1 MKNLFSCY
9 LKRKWILIVT
19 LLFSFCLGFFIAN
32 TYNYY
37 NSYYQCDFNVENI
50 STFDINKLNDVNF
63 LNEIKASGYNET
75 TKVNKYENINVE
87 KILKNKDFE
96 VTVNEDNS
104 ITIKTP
110 YKYYDVFFVLSSQK
124 MSNRAKTFIR
134 DALTKLAIDNEV
146 TYKYGSDIVVVKN
159 DISKTITGLV
169 TMLIGLISA
178 LSIIT
183 ILYFKKEENNNPF
196 IYDNENTYH
205 TIFHKKYW
213 LDAFKAV
220 KKTRDITL
228 ISLIFALMMVCKLI
242 PLPSG
247 FGDLGLSFTFLFM
260 ALIGIIYG
268 PVIGFLIGVLSDT
281 LGFFINSSGYFFLG
295 YTLQAA
301 LTGMIYGLFFY
312 KTKIN
317 FSKVFLCRLLVNML
331 MNVVLGSICYAM
343 VFTDFSW
350 FGKDF
355 NKFVTTYITLLSLPK
370 NIVYLLP
377 QSLFLF
383 YFIKLT
389 SPILY
394 TNNLMNKQVYI
405 HIKVFK

>member
-1 MKNLFSCY
+1 MQSLFKY
-9 LKRKWILIVT
+9 YYKKKWILIIN
-19 LLFSFCLGFFIAN
+19 LLFSFCLGFFLAN

-37 NSYYQCDFNVENI
+37 NSYYQCDFSVENI
-50 STFDINKLNDVNF
+50 ATFDLDKLNDATF
-63 LNEIKASGYNET
+63 LNEIKASGYNEK
-75 TKVNKYENINVE
+75 TKVNKYENIDVE
-87 KILKNKDFE
+87 KLLKNNDFK
-96 VTVNEDNS
+96 VIINEDNS

-124 MSNRAKTFIR
+124 MSNRAKTFIK
-134 DALTKLAIDNEV
+134 DALAKLSSDNKV
-146 TYKYGSDIVVVKN
+146 TYKYGSDIVIIKN
-159 DISKTITGLV
+159 DISKSLTGVIT
-169 TMLIGLISA
+169 MFIGLISA

-183 ILYFKKEENNNPF
+183 ILYYKKIEEKEF
-196 IYDNENTYH
+196 VYDNVNTYRS
-205 TIFHKKYW
+205 IFHKKYW
-213 LDAFKAV
+213 KDAFSSV
-220 KKTRDITL
+220 KKTKDIT
-228 ISLIFALMMVCKLI
+228 IIALIFALMMVCKLI

-247 FGDLGLSFTFLFM
+247 FGDLGISFTYLFM

-268 PVIGFLIGVLSDT
+268 PFYGFLIGILSDT
-281 LGFFINSSGYFFLG
+281 LGFFINSSGFFFFG

-301 LTGMIYGLFFY
+301 LTGMLYGLFFY

-317 FSKVFLCRLLVNML
+317 FSKVLICRLMVNIL

-343 VFTDFSW
+343 VFTNFKW
-350 FGKDF
+350 FGSDF
-355 NKFVTTYITLLSLPK
+355 NKFLKSYITLLSLPK
-370 NIVYLLP
+370 NIIYLLP

-394 TNNLMNKQVYI
+394 TNNLINKNVYM

>member
-9 LKRKWILIVT
+9 LKRKCILIVT

-50 STFDINKLNDVNF
+50 ATFDINKLNDVNF

-124 MSNRAKTFIR
+124 MSNRAKTFIK
-134 DALTKLAIDNEV
+134 DALTKLAINNEI

-183 ILYFKKEENNNPF
+183 ILYFKKEEDNNPF

-268 PVIGFLIGVLSDT
+268 PVYGFLIGVLSDT

-394 TNNLMNKQVYI
+394 TNNLMNKQVYT

>member
-1 MKNLFSCY
+1 MQSLFKY
-9 LKRKWILIVT
+9 YYKKKWILIIT
-19 LLFSFCLGFFIAN
+19 LLFSFCLGFFLAK
-32 TYNYY
+32 TYSYY
-37 NSYYQCDFNVENI
+37 NSYYQCDFSVENI
-50 STFDINKLNDVNF
+50 KTFDFNRLNDETF
-63 LNEIKASGYNET
+63 LNEIKASGYNEK

-87 KILKNKDFE
+87 KLIKNNDFK
-96 VTVNEDNS
+96 VIINDDNS
-104 ITIKTP
+104 ISIKTP

-124 MSNRAKTFIR
+124 MSNRAKTFIK
-134 DALTKLAIDNEV
+134 DALTKLSTDNKV
-146 TYKYGSDIVVVKN
+146 TYKYGSDIVIIKN
-159 DISKTITGLV
+159 DVNKSFSGLI

-183 ILYFKKEENNNPF
+183 ILYYKKIEEKEF
-196 IYDNENTYH
+196 IYDNVNTYKS
-205 TIFHKKYW
+205 IFHKKYW
-213 LDAFKAV
+213 KEALSSV
-220 KKTRDITL
+220 KKTKDITI

-247 FGDLGLSFTFLFM
+247 FGDLGISFTYLFM

-268 PVIGFLIGVLSDT
+268 PFYGFLIGALSDT
-281 LGFFINSSGYFFLG
+281 LGFFINSSGFFFFG

-301 LTGMIYGLFFY
+301 LTGMLYGLFFY

-317 FSKVFLCRLLVNML
+317 FSKVLICRLMVNIL
-331 MNVVLGSICYAM
+331 MNVVLGSICYTM
-343 VFTDFSW
+343 VFTDFKW
-350 FGKDF
+350 FGSDF
-355 NKFVTTYITLLSLPK
+355 NKFLKSYITLLSLPK

-394 TNNLMNKQVYI
+394 TNNLMNKNVYL

>member
-1 MKNLFSCY
+1 MKNLISCY
-9 LKRKWILIVT
+9 FKRKWILIVT

-50 STFDINKLNDVNF
+50 STFDINKLNDVKF

-87 KILKNKDFE
+87 KIIKNKDFE

-124 MSNRAKTFIR
+124 MSNRAKTFIK

-183 ILYFKKEENNNPF
+183 ILYFKKEEDNNPF

-268 PVIGFLIGVLSDT
+268 PVYGFLIGVLSDT

-394 TNNLMNKQVYI
+394 TNNLMNKQVYT

>member
-1 MKNLFSCY
+1 MQSLFKY
-9 LKRKWILIVT
+9 YYKKKWILIIS
-19 LLFSFCLGFFIAN
+19 LLFSFCLGFFLAN

-37 NSYYQCDFNVENI
+37 NSYYQCDFTVENI
-50 STFDINKLNDVNF
+50 KTFDFNRLNDETF
-63 LNEIKASGYNET
+63 LNEIKASGYNEK

-87 KILKNKDFE
+87 KLIKNNDFK
-96 VTVNEDNS
+96 VIINDDNS
-104 ITIKTP
+104 ISIKTP

-124 MSNRAKTFIR
+124 MSNRAKTFIK
-134 DALTKLAIDNEV
+134 DALTKLSTDNKV
-146 TYKYGSDIVVVKN
+146 TYKYGSDIVIIKN
-159 DISKTITGLV
+159 DVNKSFSGLI

-183 ILYFKKEENNNPF
+183 ILYYKKIEEKEF
-196 IYDNENTYH
+196 IYDNVNTYKS
-205 TIFHKKYW
+205 IFHKKYW
-213 LDAFKAV
+213 KEALSSV
-220 KKTRDITL
+220 KKTKDITI

-247 FGDLGLSFTFLFM
+247 FGDLGISFTYLFM

-268 PVIGFLIGVLSDT
+268 PFYGFLIGALSDT
-281 LGFFINSSGYFFLG
+281 LGFFINSSGFFFFG

-301 LTGMIYGLFFY
+301 LTGMLYGLFFY

-317 FSKVFLCRLLVNML
+317 FSKVLICRLMVNIL
-331 MNVVLGSICYAM
+331 MNVVLGSICYIM
-343 VFTDFSW
+343 VFTDFKW
-350 FGKDF
+350 FGSDF
-355 NKFVTTYITLLSLPK
+355 NKFLKSYITLLSLPK

-394 TNNLMNKQVYI
+394 TNNLMNKNVYL

>member
-1 MKNLFSCY
+1 MKNLISCY
-9 LKRKWILIVT
+9 FKRKWILIVT

-87 KILKNKDFE
+87 KIIKNKDFE

-124 MSNRAKTFIR
+124 MSNRAKTFIK
-134 DALTKLAIDNEV
+134 DALTKLEIDNEV

-183 ILYFKKEENNNPF
+183 ILYFKKEEDNNPF

-268 PVIGFLIGVLSDT
+268 PVYGFLIGVLSDT

-394 TNNLMNKQVYI
+394 TNNLMNKQVYT

>member
-124 MSNRAKTFIR
+124 MSNRAKTFIK

-183 ILYFKKEENNNPF
+183 ILYFKKEEDNNPF

-268 PVIGFLIGVLSDT
+268 PVYGFLIGVLSDT
-281 LGFFINSSGYFFLG
+281 LGFFINSSGYFLFG

-394 TNNLMNKQVYI
+394 TNNLMNKQVYT

>member
-1 MKNLFSCY
+1 MKNLISCY

-87 KILKNKDFE
+87 KIIKNKDFE

-124 MSNRAKTFIR
+124 MSNRAKTFIK

-183 ILYFKKEENNNPF
+183 ILYFKKEEDNNPF

-268 PVIGFLIGVLSDT
+268 PVYGFLIGVLSDT

-343 VFTDFSW
+343 VFTDFRW

-394 TNNLMNKQVYI
+394 TNNLMNKQVYT

>member
-1 MKNLFSCY
+1 MQSLFKY
-9 LKRKWILIVT
+9 YYKKKWILIIS
-19 LLFSFCLGFFIAN
+19 LLFSFCLGFFLAN

-37 NSYYQCDFNVENI
+37 NSYYQCDFTVENI
-50 STFDINKLNDVNF
+50 KTFDFNRLNDETF
-63 LNEIKASGYNET
+63 LNEIKASGYNEK

-87 KILKNKDFE
+87 KLIKNNDFK
-96 VTVNEDNS
+96 VIINDDNS
-104 ITIKTP
+104 ISIKTP

-124 MSNRAKTFIR
+124 MSNRAKTFIK
-134 DALTKLAIDNEV
+134 DALTKLSTDNKV
-146 TYKYGSDIVVVKN
+146 TYKYGSDIVIIKN
-159 DISKTITGLV
+159 DVNKSLSGLI

-183 ILYFKKEENNNPF
+183 ILYYKKIEEKEF
-196 IYDNENTYH
+196 IYDNVNTYKS
-205 TIFHKKYW
+205 IFHKKYW
-213 LDAFKAV
+213 KEALSSV
-220 KKTRDITL
+220 KKTKDITI

-247 FGDLGLSFTFLFM
+247 FGDLGISFTYLFM

-268 PVIGFLIGVLSDT
+268 PFYGFLIGALSDT
-281 LGFFINSSGYFFLG
+281 LGFFINSSGFFFFG

-301 LTGMIYGLFFY
+301 LTGMLYGLFFY

-317 FSKVFLCRLLVNML
+317 FSKVLICRLMVNIL
-331 MNVVLGSICYAM
+331 MNVVLGSICYTM
-343 VFTDFSW
+343 VFTDFKW
-350 FGKDF
+350 FGSDF
-355 NKFVTTYITLLSLPK
+355 NKFLKSYITLLSLPK

-394 TNNLMNKQVYI
+394 TNNLMNKNVYL

>member
-1 MKNLFSCY
+1 MKNLISCY
-9 LKRKWILIVT
+9 FKRKWILTVT

-50 STFDINKLNDVNF
+50 ATFDINKLNDVNF
-63 LNEIKASGYNET
+63 LNEIKASGYSET

-87 KILKNKDFE
+87 KIIKNKDFE

-124 MSNRAKTFIR
+124 MSNRAKTFIK

-183 ILYFKKEENNNPF
+183 ILYFKKEEDNNPF

-268 PVIGFLIGVLSDT
+268 PVYGFLIGVLSDT

-355 NKFVTTYITLLSLPK
+355 NKFVTNYITLLSLPK

-394 TNNLMNKQVYI
+394 TNNLMNKQVYT